1 MKMYQLLVVYIV
13 WKVGEGDNVFIYD
26 YPEFP
31 YEFKG
36 MNDEEK
42 QQEKNLLYVAITRAK
57 KNLYLVGISEESE
70 EAIKVNMESE
80 LKVNL
85 LLKDIKNSSDN

>member
-1 MKMYQLLVVYIV
+1 
-13 WKVGEGDNVFIYD
+13 
-26 YPEFP
+26 
-31 YEFKG
+31 

-85 LLKDIKNSSDN
+85 LLKDIKSSSDD

>member
-1 MKMYQLLVVYIV
+1 
-13 WKVGEGDNVFIYD
+13 
-26 YPEFP
+26 
-31 YEFKG
+31 

-85 LLKDIKNSSDN
+85 LLKDIKSSSDN